1 IDGSL
6 IGRQLAVAYS
16 IWQLVGAGVIKIRRR
31 HCRGET
37 KAALEGGNGIEL
49 PAAHHPIESRA
60 GAGRE
65 LTARAEGQ
73 LIRAAQYK
81 ALRNVECGRA
91 ARGTAI
97 IDVLVPGYS
106 IGLARRAGDCIVNRL
121 AKGVDGHYPGA
132 SLPGLLQ
139 LGLKTVVVGGAE

>member
-1 IDGSL
+1 
-6 IGRQLAVAYS
+6 
-16 IWQLVGAGVIKIRRR
+16 
-31 HCRGET
+31 
-37 KAALEGGNGIEL
+37 
-49 PAAHHPIESRA
+49 
-60 GAGRE
+60 AGRE

-106 IGLARRAGDCIVNRL
+106 IGLARRAGGCIVNRL

-139 LGLKTVVVGGAE
+139 LCLKTVVVGGAEVSIEVNHGNVPDRLQRTPGRDCTRARLRLIQVVRREQVQTTRTHVANVEHQAVFQLVL